1 MSEKEEELTSF
12 EALVKKYLDKQTE
25 TDTALK
31 SLYVPSKIK
40 DCFRFITEQAR
51 KQAVNNCA
59 MIEDSQVYKWARDYY
74 LEELPKN
81 ADKQVVDIVQ
91 KAGEKIDNAIKN
103 ADGSSTATK
112 EILQNADKALD
123 DTRQLLFEF

>member
-123 DTRQLLFEF
+123 DARQLLFEF

>member
-51 KQAVNNCA
+51 KQAVNNCV

-123 DTRQLLFEF
+123 DTRQLSFEF

>member
-51 KQAVNNCA
+51 KQAVNNCV

-123 DTRQLLFEF
+123 DARQLLFEF

>member
-1 MSEKEEELTSF
+1 MSEKEEKLTAF
-12 EALVKKYLDKQTE
+12 EELVKRYLDKQTE

-74 LEELPKN
+74 LEELPKS
-81 ADKQVVDIVQ
+81 ADKQVVEIVQ

-123 DTRQLLFEF
+123 DAHQLLFEF